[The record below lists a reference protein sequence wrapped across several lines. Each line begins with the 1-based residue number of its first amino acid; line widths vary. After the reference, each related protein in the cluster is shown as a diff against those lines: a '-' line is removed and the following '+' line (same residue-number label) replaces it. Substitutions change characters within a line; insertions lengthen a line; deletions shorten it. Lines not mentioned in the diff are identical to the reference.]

1 MMSLVT
7 SRGWEALLPDAL
19 EDNQLLLVSDQFRDL
34 LSGIAWSGDQDPA
47 SAALPLTLLLLSKAS
62 AKHSDKSFD
71 IELETLQAA
80 LCLLSTA
87 VDREIVN
94 RMLQRRDPLPLGEDL
109 LQTLAVVVQDA
120 RQPA

>member
-7 SRGWEALLPDAL
+7 ARGWEALLPDAL
-19 EDNQLLLVSDQFRDL
+19 DDNQLLLVSEQFRDL

-94 RMLQRRDPLPLGEDL
+94 RMLRRRDPLPLGEDL
-109 LQTLAVVVQDA
+109 LQTLAVVIQDA